1 MNQEALR
8 AVSPAPNAET
18 STRRGAPALLRP
30 SITPGRLICMKD
42 LSEGLP
48 VMATTTASAPRA
60 DWAMASESAADPRM
74 TDRFGAAAIASGRR
88 ATTVT
93 S

>member
-1 MNQEALR
+1 
-8 AVSPAPNAET
+8 
-18 STRRGAPALLRP
+18 
-30 SITPGRLICMKD
+30 MKD

-48 VMATTTASAPRA
+48 VMATTTASASRA
-60 DWAMASESAADPRM
+60 AWAMVPESVADPRM

-88 ATTVT
+88 ATTLT

>member
-1 MNQEALR
+1 
-8 AVSPAPNAET
+8 
-18 STRRGAPALLRP
+18 
-30 SITPGRLICMKD
+30 MKD

-48 VMATTTASAPRA
+48 VMATTTASASRA
-60 DWAMASESAADPRM
+60 AWAMVSESVADPRM